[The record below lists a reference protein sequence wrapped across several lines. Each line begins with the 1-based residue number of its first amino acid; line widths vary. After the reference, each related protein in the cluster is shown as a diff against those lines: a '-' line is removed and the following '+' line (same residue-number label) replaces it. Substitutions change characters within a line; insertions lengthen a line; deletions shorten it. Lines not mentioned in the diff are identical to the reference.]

1 MKHIKVDVRSKDCL
15 YITIGKWVIY
25 IDNSTG
31 EQIIDSWEERKEV
44 EKMTIDR
51 EKFFVNI
58 GHWMKLTRNHFN
70 PKHTQSKIGSELN
83 VTFQQVQKYEKA
95 INEISLWNFIKLC
108 DFLKEDINNVV
119 NACKVDGYFN
129 VKSTRVPMCKDEEYR
144 NAGITEDQGQPKK

>member
-1 MKHIKVDVRSKDCL
+1 MKHTIVKISEITSHPTKRMDAKYWIK
-15 YITIGKWVIY
+15 
-25 IDNSTG
+25 
-31 EQIIDSWEERKEV
+31 RKEV